1 MRLLTALML
10 GLGTAAVGA
19 GAMTSPAMAQAA
31 PQQAASQQ
39 AASGLAQ
46 VESHLRQVKSLQA
59 DFTQIAD
66 TGAVAKGKMILAKPG
81 RIRFDFGKDSP
92 LLIVSNGSVLSM
104 VDYDVSQVTR
114 WPVKETPLALLLDD
128 KVSLAGRAKL
138 VPQNET
144 PAGFIAVEGRDA
156 KHPEYGTIT
165 LYFQKS
171 PKGPAGLMLMG
182 WRVLDGQGRTTT
194 VQLENQR
201 LNEEVAASSFQF
213 KDPRGPRTSRPGRG

>member
-10 GLGTAAVGA
+10 SLSLPSVGA
-19 GAMTSPAMAQAA
+19 GLVAA
-31 PQQAASQQ
+31 PALAQEAS
-39 AASGLAQ
+39 ATGLAQ
-46 VESHLRQVKSLQA
+46 VENHLRQVKSLQA

-114 WPVKETPLALLLDD
+114 WPVKDTPLALLLDD
-128 KVSLAGRAKL
+128 KVSLAGKARL
-138 VPQNET
+138 LPQNET
-144 PAGFIAVEGRDA
+144 PAGFVAVEGRDA
-156 KHPEYGTIT
+156 KRPEYGTIT
-165 LYFQKS
+165 LYFQKNT
-171 PKGPAGLMLMG
+171 KGPAGLTLMG

-201 LNEEVAASSFQF
+201 LNEEVASSSFQF
-213 KDPRGPRTSRPGRG
+213 KDPRAIGTSRPGRR

>member
-10 GLGTAAVGA
+10 SLATPAAMGA
-19 GAMTSPAMAQAA
+19 GLMASPAVAQTATPAA
-31 PQQAASQQ
+31 N
-39 AASGLAQ
+39 GLAQ
-46 VESHLRQVKSLQA
+46 VENHLRQVKSLQA

-138 VPQNET
+138 LPQNET
-144 PAGFIAVEGRDA
+144 PAGFVAVEGRDA

-165 LYFQKS
+165 LFFQKT

-201 LNEEVAASSFQF
+201 LNEAVASSAFQF
-213 KDPRGPRTSRPGRG
+213 RDPRGPRTPRPGRL